1 MTKLGFDTY
10 IPQVRNDMLNFLKNS
25 KIDLKLDKIIQ
36 KNPTIFVHWEEVEPR
51 LNVHIEYNID
61 GSANNID
68 ICPYTQVSS
77 MDGLILPDS
86 ISHVIEMFSG
96 SILDGFDEYIK
107 NYAKDKNIS
116 VTRLYNEAWQIS
128 YSA

>member
-1 MTKLGFDTY
+1 MTKIGFDTY
-10 IPQVRNDMLNFLKNS
+10 IPQIRRDMLAFLKY
-25 KIDLKLDKIIQ
+25 IKLDQKLDDIIE

-51 LNVHIEYNID
+51 LNVYIEYNID

-77 MDGLILPDS
+77 IEGLILPDS
-86 ISHVIEMFSG
+86 IGHVIEMFSG

-128 YSA
+128 YNA

>member
-1 MTKLGFDTY
+1 MTKIGFDTY
-10 IPQVRNDMLNFLKNS
+10 IPQIRHDMLAFLKY
-25 KIDLKLDKIIQ
+25 IKLDEKLDTIIE
-36 KNPTIFVHWEEVEPR
+36 KNPTIYVHWEEVEPR
-51 LNVHIEYNID
+51 LNVHIEYNLD

-128 YSA
+128 YNA

>member
-1 MTKLGFDTY
+1 MTKIGFDTY
-10 IPQVRNDMLNFLKNS
+10 IPQIRNDMLKFLKDN
-25 KIDLKLDKIIQ
+25 KIDLELDKIIQ
-36 KNPTIFVHWEEVEPR
+36 KNPIIYVHWEEVEPR
-51 LNVHIEYNID
+51 LNVHIEYNLD

-77 MDGLILPDS
+77 IEGLILPDS

-128 YSA
+128 YNA

>member
-1 MTKLGFDTY
+1 MTKIGFDTY
-10 IPQVRNDMLNFLKNS
+10 IPQIRHDMLAFLKY
-25 KIDLKLDKIIQ
+25 IKLDEKLDNIIE
-36 KNPTIFVHWEEVEPR
+36 KNPTIYVHWEEVEPR
-51 LNVHIEYNID
+51 LNVHIEYNLD

-128 YSA
+128 YNA

>member
-1 MTKLGFDTY
+1 MTKIGFDTY
-10 IPQVRNDMLNFLKNS
+10 IPQIRNDMLKFLKDN
-25 KIDLKLDKIIQ
+25 KIDLELDKIIQ
-36 KNPTIFVHWEEVEPR
+36 KNPIIYVHWEEVEPR
-51 LNVHIEYNID
+51 LNVHIEYNLD

-77 MDGLILPDS
+77 IEGLILPDS